1 MGFNLGEVFKKDEE
15 TLVIDRRK
23 QAMKAMIIFTV
34 IIAIALVALIVLKN
48 IGDVDE
54 NRRVAITKDI
64 QNIQLYVKD
73 KATQARTDPNFVYP
87 GLDLNRSGDE
97 SAYKLNVN
105 GYQEE
110 FRYGY
115 YYLSPNDYSD
125 MSMALNVEN
134 EHYIVNYNTADVI
147 NVTGIKYGS
156 GRYHSV
162 DDLLAIASIKAG
174 NNVPIPS
181 ATTILLKTPSDM
193 MKLHENPNANFKMA
207 ANIDMASYEAGLG
220 WKPVEGFTGN
230 FDGRGYTISNL
241 KVNRSTQGYV
251 GLFGSVAGGTIS
263 NLTLLNVDIVGENYT
278 GALAGTMAGH
288 VSNVIVKGG
297 TVDGED
303 KVGGLV
309 GAHQGN
315 ISKCMVDLDSV
326 SGRED
331 VGGVVGELDSGV
343 VERVSA
349 RTINVSGLS
358 AVGGFVGCVS
368 ATKESYLQECV
379 AVTQQKQKQNEETFN
394 GGITG
399 NTDIGGMIGLVEILS
414 RSKLHMKN
422 CYAVGNISAGK
433 ENKGGIVG
441 RLTVSNQAQVNM
453 DAIYAAVSILE
464 KGETSG
470 GCIGLYSS
478 STGGIVSPNDIF
490 WEKDLAP
497 GEVLEHVG
505 KFDTNDR
512 INFTSKTPSEMQTRA
527 TYTNWDFDV
536 WEIATRSRPTLK
548 FEKTFI
554 EY

>member
-1 MGFNLGEVFKKDEE
+1 MGFNLGGVFKKDEE
-15 TLVIDRRK
+15 TLIIDRRK
-23 QAMKAMIIFTV
+23 QAMKAMIIFTL
-34 IIAIALVALIVLKN
+34 IIAVILVILIVLKN

-73 KATQARTDPNFVYP
+73 KATQARTNPDFSYP
-87 GLDLNRSGDE
+87 GLDLNRSGEE
-97 SAYKLNVN
+97 SAYKLNIN

-115 YYLSPNDYSD
+115 YYLTPSDYSD

-147 NVTGIKYGS
+147 NVTGIKYDN

-162 DDLLAIASIKAG
+162 EDLLAIASIKAG

-181 ATTILLKTPSDM
+181 ANTFLLKTASDM
-193 MKLHENPNANFKMA
+193 MKLHEYPGANFKMA
-207 ANIDMASYEAGLG
+207 ANIDMEPYKAGLG
-220 WKPVEGFTGN
+220 WNPVKSFRGN
-230 FDGRGYTISNL
+230 FDGRGYTIQNL
-241 KVNRSTQGYV
+241 TINRSTEGYV
-251 GLFGSVAGGTIS
+251 GLFGSVEGGTIS
-263 NLTLLNVDIVGENYT
+263 NLTLTKVDVVGENYT

-297 TVDGED
+297 SVAGED

-309 GAHQGN
+309 GANQGN
-315 ISKCMVDLDSV
+315 ISKCLIDIDSV

-331 VGGVVGELDSGV
+331 VGGVVGNLESGV
-343 VERVSA
+343 VERVLSK
-349 RTINVSGLS
+349 ISNVSGLS

-368 ATKESYLQECV
+368 ASKDSYLQECV
-379 AVTQQKQKQNEETFN
+379 AITQRKGATQDSH

-399 NTDIGGMIGLVEILS
+399 NQDIGGIIGLVEMLNKN
-414 RSKLHMKN
+414 KLNMKN

-433 ENKGGIVG
+433 DNKGGIVG
-441 RLTVSNQAQVNM
+441 RLTVSNQAQMNM

-497 GEVLEHVG
+497 GEVLEDVG
-505 KFDTNDR
+505 KYDTTDR
-512 INFTSKTPSEMQTRA
+512 INFTPKTPSEMQTRA
-527 TYTNWDFDV
+527 TYTNWDFDI
-536 WEIATRSRPTLK
+536 WEIANRARPNLK

-554 EY
+554 EYK